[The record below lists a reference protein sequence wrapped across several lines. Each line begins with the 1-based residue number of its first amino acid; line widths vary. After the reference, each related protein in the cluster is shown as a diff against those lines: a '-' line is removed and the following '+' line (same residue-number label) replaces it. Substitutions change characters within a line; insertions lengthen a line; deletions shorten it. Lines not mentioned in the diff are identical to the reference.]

1 MIIRELTGQASS
13 FYTPVHIL
21 MKAASRLC
29 LFIII
34 LITHASCDKAERLRA
49 EQAILLKKRSTVVE
63 QMKQLDQ
70 QLRSLGANGM
80 GSAGP
85 LNKQAEDL
93 LKKAIALDASSE
105 AALKRWTAMEK
116 SVTALQDRVSAWK
129 AKNVR

>member
-1 MIIRELTGQASS
+1 
-13 FYTPVHIL
+13 

-63 QMKQLDQ
+63 EMKQLDQ

-116 SVTALQDRVSAWK
+116 SVAALQDRVSAWK